1 MKYLNVFNLSL
12 YNMTETNFPILL
24 KKTSYLSKSRYN
36 IITQDKQQAI
46 IEKNVKISNL
56 IRNYFPIYFPRTYI

>member
-1 MKYLNVFNLSL
+1 
-12 YNMTETNFPILL
+12 MTETNFPILL